1 MFGDVV
7 KMKLR
12 VGVIGV
18 GQMGRHHARVYSS
31 MPDVELVGV
40 SDLSRMNANDVARKY
55 GAKAYTDHLKLL
67 QEVDAVSIAVP
78 TSVHRDVAL
87 EVADFGVNMLIEKPI
102 ADSVKNAMEIVRA
115 TRRAGVKAMVGHIE
129 RFNPA
134 IRKLKELVS
143 SGDLGDVLSMS
154 GRRVGPYS
162 PRIRDVGVIVDL
174 AVHEIDTMSYLY
186 DDRAVSVY
194 AVGGKSNRYPH
205 EFEDYA
211 SIILR
216 YRDNRSGMIET
227 NWLTSK
233 KIRTLTVVGTD
244 GVASVDYI
252 RKSLE
257 ICRNG
262 DHFGLKVDEVEP
274 LWNELRHFV
283 DAVKNDFDPTPSV
296 VDGLYVLHVALSA
309 IRSYRGERMVTIED
323 GLLLI

>member
-1 MFGDVV
+1 MRI
-7 KMKLR
+7 R

-18 GQMGRHHARVYSS
+18 GQMGRHHARIYSS

-40 SDLSRMNANDVARKY
+40 SDLNRTNAEDVAKRY
-55 GAKAYTDHLKLL
+55 GTTAYSDPLKLI

-78 TSVHRDVAL
+78 TSVHKDIAV

-102 ADSVKNAMEIVRA
+102 ADSIKNAKEIVGAVRK
-115 TRRAGVKAMVGHIE
+115 AGVKAMVGHIE

-134 IRKLKELVS
+134 IRRLKNELTS
-143 SGDLGDVLSMS
+143 LGDVLCMS

-186 DDRAVSVY
+186 EDRAMSVY
-194 AVGGKSNRYPH
+194 AVGGKSKRFPH

-216 YRDNRSGMIET
+216 YRGNRSGVIET

-244 GVASVDYI
+244 AVASVDYI

-257 ICRNG
+257 IFRNG
-262 DHFGLKVDEVEP
+262 DRINLNVDDVEP
-274 LWNELRHFV
+274 LKCELRHFI
-283 DAVKNDFDPTPSV
+283 DAIKYDFDPTPSV

-309 IRSYRGERMVTIED
+309 IRSYKGDKMIE
-323 GLLLI
+323 LVI